1 MKTTVFNCLDLEL
14 NLIKT
19 LQFKLS
25 HLVSLFGQGR
35 ETDIFTPVFKKRKKE
50 DPGNYRLVSLTSI
63 LDKMME
69 QLILEVIIKQVEE
82 KKVIRRSQ
90 HRFTEGK
97 SCLTNLM
104 AFYNGITGW
113 MDDGR
118 AVDVV
123 CLDFSKAFDTVSHN
137 ILLGKLRNCG
147 LDEWLVRWIEK

>member
-69 QLILEVIIKQVEE
+69 QLILDVIIKQVEE
-82 KKVIRRSQ
+82 KVIRSSQ
-90 HRFTEGK
+90 HGFTMGK
-97 SCLTNLM
+97 SCLTNLI
-104 AFYNGITGW
+104 AFYNGMTGW
-113 MDDGR
+113 VDEGR

-123 CLDFSKAFDTVSHN
+123 TLTSAW
-137 ILLGKLRNCG
+137 LLTLCP
-147 LDEWLVRWIEK
+147 ITSS